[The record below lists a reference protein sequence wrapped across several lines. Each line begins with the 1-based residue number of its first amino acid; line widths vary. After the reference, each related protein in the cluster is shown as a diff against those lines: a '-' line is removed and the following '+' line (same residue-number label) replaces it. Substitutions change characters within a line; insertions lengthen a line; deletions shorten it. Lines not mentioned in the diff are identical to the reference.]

1 MRRDN
6 TPWHP
11 VEPASLQWS
20 DAGEPISGECG
31 DVYYSRDNGL
41 EESRYVFLRG
51 NDLPQRWRHHSGRY
65 FCIAETGFGTGLNFL
80 LTWQAWRELPEPRPD
95 LHYLSIEKH
104 PLAREDL
111 ARALANW
118 PALASLAAALMD
130 HYPGLLPGQHRVLL
144 ERGRITLDLW
154 WEDVADALPD
164 LASRGVALVDAW
176 FLDGFAPACNASM
189 WSRQVLQAAA
199 RLSHPMASFATFTAA
214 GQVRR
219 NLVDAGFEVE
229 RAPGFGRKRECLR
242 GHITNAAGASEPAT
256 DTPWDI
262 VRADTSTP
270 ASALVVGGGL
280 AGCTVAAALS
290 RRGIAVTLLE
300 KGKLASAGSGNEQGI
315 LYTRLSRKHSCLT
328 DFALQSF
335 RFASQYYRAMFQSGQ
350 LTTGLDGALCGSF
363 HQSDNAAEL
372 IALGEVLTQLPE
384 LAQVMDAQQARAVL
398 GIEQP
403 SAGYW
408 FPASG
413 WLRPASV
420 CRALVDADNIEVIE
434 DCGDIA
440 LENGAGQWHAMNNG
454 SVVASAPCAVV
465 ATGTAAAAMQ
475 QLDWLPLQAIRGQTT
490 QLPTART
497 FTGLGAA
504 LCHKGYIA
512 PAREGV
518 HCIGA
523 TFDLRDEDK
532 ALRAGDH
539 HQNLASLADAVPAWR
554 EALAALDPATLAGR
568 VGYRCASPDYLP
580 MVGPVPDVTGLL
592 RDYAPLR
599 KNARQ
604 TIAIKGDYMPGLYL
618 STAHGSRGLTSTP
631 LAAELLASM
640 VCGEPVPLCREL
652 CRAVAP
658 ARFIMRDLARNRI

>member
-6 TPWHP
+6 TPWRP
-11 VEPASLQWS
+11 VEPASLQWN
-20 DAGEPISGECG
+20 DAGDPTSAEFG
-31 DVYYSRDNGL
+31 DVYYSKDNGL
-41 EESRYVFLRG
+41 EESRYVFLQG
-51 NDLPQRWRHHSGRY
+51 NDLPQRWRRHCRRH

-80 LTWQAWRELPEPRPD
+80 LTWQAWRELPQPRPD

-118 PALASLAAALMD
+118 PALESLAAALID
-130 HYPGLLPGQHRVLL
+130 HYPGLLPGQHRLLL

-164 LASRGVALVDAW
+164 LANRGQPLVDAW
-176 FLDGFAPACNASM
+176 YLDGFAPACNATM
-189 WSRQVLQAAA
+189 WSRQVLRAAA
-199 RLSHPMASFATFTAA
+199 RLSHPQASFATFTAA

-219 NLVDAGFEVE
+219 DLADAGFEVNK
-229 RAPGFGRKRECLR
+229 APGFGRKRECLR
-242 GHITNAAGASEPAT
+242 GHIKNTAAAPEPAT

-262 VRADTSTP
+262 VGTDTATP

-300 KGKLASAGSGNEQGI
+300 KGKLASAGSGNDQGI
-315 LYTRLSRKHSCLT
+315 LYTRLSRKHSSLT

-335 RFASQYYRAMFQSGQ
+335 RFASQFYRARFQSGQ
-350 LTTGLDGALCGSF
+350 LSAGLDGALCGSF
-363 HQSDNAAEL
+363 HQSDNRAEL
-372 IALGEVLTQLPE
+372 ITLGGMLKQLPE
-384 LAQVMDAQQARAVL
+384 LAQVLDAQQAEAVL
-398 GIEQP
+398 GIEQT

-408 FPASG
+408 YPGSG
-413 WLRPASV
+413 WLRPVSV
-420 CRALVDADNIEVIE
+420 CRALVDADNIEIIE

-440 LENGAGQWHAMNNG
+440 LENSTGQWQALVNG
-454 SVVASAPCAVV
+454 SAIASAPCAVV
-465 ATGTAAAAMQ
+465 ATGTAAANMR

-490 QLPTART
+490 HLPTAQA
-497 FTGLGAA
+497 FEGLRAA

-523 TFDLRDEDK
+523 TFSLNDDEQ
-532 ALRAGDH
+532 ALRTGDH

-554 EALAALDPATLAGR
+554 ATLTALDPATLDGR

-580 MVGPVPDVTGLL
+580 MVGPVPDVTAFL

-604 TIAIKGDYMPGLYL
+604 TIAIEGDYMPGLYL
-618 STAHGSRGLTSTP
+618 TTAHGSRGMTSAP

-640 VCGEPVPLCREL
+640 ICGEPLPLSREL